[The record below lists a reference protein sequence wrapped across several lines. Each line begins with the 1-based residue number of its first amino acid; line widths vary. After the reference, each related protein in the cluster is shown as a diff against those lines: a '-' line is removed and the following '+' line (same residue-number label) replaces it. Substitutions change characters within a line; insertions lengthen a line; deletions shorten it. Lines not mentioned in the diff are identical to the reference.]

1 MTSNL
6 PSFANRLRVLREN
19 RRLSKT
25 ALAKKVGV
33 STTCVWNWEEGNTEP
48 RPENLAALS
57 KALNAPVTYLQNG
70 SEWDE
75 APSAILGTAPTPY
88 GGGVTL
94 AEVIA
99 DAKNRIAQLA
109 GISSE
114 KVNISLE
121 Y

>member
-1 MTSNL
+1 MQTSTF
-6 PSFANRLRVLREN
+6 SFASRLRTLREN

-25 ALAKKVGV
+25 ALAKQVGV

-48 RPENLAALS
+48 RSENLLALS
-57 KALNAPVTYLQNG
+57 KVLVAPVTYLQNG

-75 APSAILGTAPTPY
+75 SPTADIAASPTPY
-88 GGGVTL
+88 AGGTL

-109 GISSE
+109 GISPE
-114 KVNISLE
+114 KVNVSLE

>member
-1 MTSNL
+1 MHTNAF
-6 PSFANRLRVLREN
+6 SFASRLRTLREN

-25 ALAKKVGV
+25 TLAKAVGV

-48 RPENLAALS
+48 RPDNLAALS
-57 KALNAPVTYLQNG
+57 EALNAPIDYLQSG

-75 APSAILGTAPTPY
+75 APSDTPLTKTLN
-88 GGGVTL
+88 GGATL

-99 DAKNRIAQLA
+99 DAKIRIAKLA
-109 GISSE
+109 GIPPE
-114 KVNISLE
+114 KVNVSLE

>member
-1 MTSNL
+1 MQTNAF
-6 PSFANRLRVLREN
+6 SFASRLRGLREN

-25 ALAKKVGV
+25 ALAKRVGV

-57 KALNAPVTYLQNG
+57 KALNAPVPYLQDG
-70 SEWDE
+70 SEWND
-75 APSAILGTAPTPY
+75 APSTDPAATPAQY
-88 GGGVTL
+88 GGGTL

-99 DAKNRIAQLA
+99 DAKSRIAQLA
-109 GISSE
+109 GISPE
-114 KVNISLE
+114 KVIISLE

>member
-1 MTSNL
+1 MQTNAF
-6 PSFANRLRVLREN
+6 SFASRLRVLREN

-25 ALAKKVGV
+25 ALAKQVGV

-48 RPENLAALS
+48 RPENLMALS
-57 KALNAPVTYLQNG
+57 KALNAPVAYLQNG

-75 APSAILGTAPTPY
+75 APSANPAATPPPY
-88 GGGVTL
+88 GGVTL

-109 GISSE
+109 GIPPE
-114 KVNISLE
+114 KVNVSLE

>member
-1 MTSNL
+1 MQTNAF
-6 PSFANRLRVLREN
+6 SFASRLRVLREN

-25 ALAKKVGV
+25 ALAKQVGV

-48 RPENLAALS
+48 RSENLMALS
-57 KALNAPVTYLQNG
+57 KALSAPVAYLQNG
-70 SEWDE
+70 SE
-75 APSAILGTAPTPY
+75 APSANPAATPPPC
-88 GGGVTL
+88 GGVTL

-109 GISSE
+109 GIPPE
-114 KVNISLE
+114 KVNVSLE